1 MATLFLSTS
10 ETWEVILSWMHSRH
24 CYYMHGAQHTLSERF
39 VFQAVTTLNSLLSSI
54 LLVLARLLLVLHFLF
69 QVLTTVSSYKEAS
82 ELLQKETL
90 AAPVYYIVAGSEPNE
105 GAVVTRDRNFLRDL
119 WVLNVSSTVP
129 NSWYILETNYVS
141 TRQILNTFNAL
152 CGMQECGAVSLSQP
166 PPPPPPQQGMKSWG
180 LHWDEAR
187 LPSVPIGFLL
197 CRTTGSWGAWG

>member
-39 VFQAVTTLNSLLSSI
+39 VFQSVTTLNSLLSKEVSSSK
-54 LLVLARLLLVLHFLF
+54 LVLAKLLLVLHFLF

-119 WVLNVSSTVP
+119 WVLNVSSSVP

-141 TRQILNTFNAL
+141 TCRSN
-152 CGMQECGAVSLSQP
+152 
-166 PPPPPPQQGMKSWG
+166 PQH
-180 LHWDEAR
+180 L
-187 LPSVPIGFLL
+187 
-197 CRTTGSWGAWG
+197 